1 MGSLSFPSIFFLLI
15 SSAFLFLL
23 FLCPFYGSFY
33 VLADGFFGGGGIW
46 SWFLVVFFSLPF
58 SFFLFAVVAMETL
71 EDAPPERRATR
82 PALAAIDGYLLL
94 LFSFFSLFS
103 FSFFFLVSFA
113 FLLLVFFFCRRIIFF
128 CWLCVSFFSSNRI
141 CTSFRL
147 FESFFLRGGGWI
159 PSGFTGFYLVSLRF
173 D

>member
-46 SWFLVVFFSLPF
+46 SWFLVVFFSLAF

-113 FLLLVFFFCRRIIFF
+113 FLLLVFFFFAAG
-128 CWLCVSFFSSNRI
+128 LFSSV
-141 CTSFRL
+141 
-147 FESFFLRGGGWI
+147 
-159 PSGFTGFYLVSLRF
+159 GFAFPFSLRIGSARPSDF
-173 D
+173 SSRFF

>member
-1 MGSLSFPSIFFLLI
+1 MVFFFLLFG
-15 SSAFLFLL
+15 SSFLFFEL
-23 FLCPFYGSFY
+23 
-33 VLADGFFGGGGIW
+33 GGGGIR
-46 SWFLVVFFSLPF
+46 SWFLVVFFSLAF

-113 FLLLVFFFCRRIIFF
+113 FLLLVFFFLPPDYFLLLALRFLF
-128 CWLCVSFFSSNRI
+128 
-141 CTSFRL
+141 L
-147 FESFFLRGGGWI
+147 FESDLHVLPTFRVVFFKGGGGFH
-159 PSGFTGFYLVSLRF
+159 PVLLGFTWFRLGLIEFY
-173 D
+173 

>member
-1 MGSLSFPSIFFLLI
+1 M
-15 SSAFLFLL
+15 
-23 FLCPFYGSFY
+23 
-33 VLADGFFGGGGIW
+33 
-46 SWFLVVFFSLPF
+46 VVFFSLPF

-113 FLLLVFFFCRRIIFF
+113 FLLLVFFFFAAG
-128 CWLCVSFFSSNRI
+128 LFSSV
-141 CTSFRL
+141 
-147 FESFFLRGGGWI
+147 
-159 PSGFTGFYLVSLRF
+159 GFAFPFSLRIGSARPSDF
-173 D
+173 SSRFF